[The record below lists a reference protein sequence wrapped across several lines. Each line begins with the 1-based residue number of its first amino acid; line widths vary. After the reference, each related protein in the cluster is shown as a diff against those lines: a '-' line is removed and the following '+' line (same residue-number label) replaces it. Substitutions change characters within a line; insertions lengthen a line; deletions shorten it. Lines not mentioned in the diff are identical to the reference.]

1 MARIKPVDYNSASE
15 EIKTLHDEY
24 VKKIPMNNMKLTL
37 LNNPVAFKVLNGFHD
52 VVAEAKT
59 FLDELTVNLFCYS
72 ISTENDCAVCSRI
85 FKDFLDANGVDF
97 GTLVMTPE
105 QHALVSYGRNIADN
119 PHEVYDEQMDELKE
133 YFTDEQ
139 IVVIT
144 SLAAMMVASNIINT
158 VLEVDM

>member
-59 FLDELTVNLFCYS
+59 FLDELTVNLY
-72 ISTENDCAVCSRI
+72 
-85 FKDFLDANGVDF
+85 
-97 GTLVMTPE
+97 
-105 QHALVSYGRNIADN
+105 
-119 PHEVYDEQMDELKE
+119 
-133 YFTDEQ
+133 
-139 IVVIT
+139 
-144 SLAAMMVASNIINT
+144 
-158 VLEVDM
+158 